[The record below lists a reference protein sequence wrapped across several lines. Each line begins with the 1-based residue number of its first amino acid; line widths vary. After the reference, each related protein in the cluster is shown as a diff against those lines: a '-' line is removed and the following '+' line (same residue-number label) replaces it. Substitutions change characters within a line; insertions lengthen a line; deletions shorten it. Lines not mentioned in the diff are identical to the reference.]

1 MKRACLRRGPH
12 LSDPEAGRADP
23 LGGILVVD
31 KEDKGMPHLTRREAI
46 GTLIT
51 GSFMAALVDF
61 THGGN
66 VMAEEGQQTGSTTSQ
81 LAPAYRGANQIK
93 PLPFE
98 ASKLKG
104 LSEKLITSHHQNN
117 YGGAVKRLNQIQ
129 QQIGSLPKDAA
140 PYQMGSLKREELIA
154 TNSMILHEFYFGNLG
169 GDGKVSGTIEDLIK
183 AQYGSVEAWEQ
194 DFRLTG
200 LSLGG
205 GSGWVILNYNPRE
218 NAVHN
223 YWAWDHTHS
232 LAWGT
237 PLLVMD
243 MYEHSYHMDYGA
255 NARGYIDAF
264 FQNINWDEVNRR
276 TEDARPRKA

>member
-1 MKRACLRRGPH
+1 M
-12 LSDPEAGRADP
+12 DF
-23 LGGILVVD
+23 
-31 KEDKGMPHLTRREAI
+31 LTRREAL

-51 GSFMAALVDF
+51 GGLAIALLDLARGRAVL
-61 THGGN
+61 
-66 VMAEEGQQTGSTTSQ
+66 AEETQQSGGTA
-81 LAPAYRGANQIK
+81 LPPAYRGTHQIK

-129 QQIGSLPKDAA
+129 QQIGGLPKDAA

-169 GDGKVSGTIEDLIK
+169 GDGKASGTIVDLMK
-183 AQYGSVEAWEQ
+183 AQYGTVEMWEQ

-200 LSLGG
+200 MSLGG

-223 YWAWDHTHS
+223 YWAADHTHS
-232 LAWGT
+232 LAWGA

-243 MYEHSYHMDYGA
+243 MYEHAYQMDYGA

-264 FQNINWDEVNRR
+264 FQNINWDAVNRR
-276 TEDARPRKA
+276 AEDARPRK

>member
-1 MKRACLRRGPH
+1 MSNH
-12 LSDPEAGRADP
+12 
-23 LGGILVVD
+23 IN
-31 KEDKGMPHLTRREAI
+31 RREAV
-46 GTLIT
+46 GTLLK
-51 GSFMAALVDF
+51 GSLAAALVTF
-61 THGGN
+61 TKGETAL
-66 VMAEEGQQTGSTTSQ
+66 AEEGQPSAPGASSP

-93 PLPFE
+93 PLPFD

-140 PYQMGSLKREELIA
+140 PYQMGALKREELIA

-169 GDGKVSGTIEDLIK
+169 GDGKASGTIVDLITT
-183 AQYGSVEAWEQ
+183 QYGTLDAWEQ

-200 LSLGG
+200 MSLGG

-218 NAVHN
+218 NAVHH

-232 LAWGT
+232 LAWGV

-243 MYEHSYHMDYGA
+243 MYEHAYHMDYGA
-255 NARGYIDAF
+255 NARGYVDAF
-264 FQNINWDEVNRR
+264 FQNINWDEVNHR
-276 TEDARPRKA
+276 TEDARPRK